1 MTVIHALFRDCV
13 LLAFIHIRCATLGFE
28 CGAAG
33 VTTARAVAD
42 GREGGARATAATAAG
57 VLSGGGGKIAAP
69 AAASGCRSVLSTQA
83 ATTC

>member
-1 MTVIHALFRDCV
+1 M
-13 LLAFIHIRCATLGFE
+13 FIHIRCASTLGFE
-28 CGAAG
+28 CGAAPG
-33 VTTARAVAD
+33 VTTARAVAV
-42 GREGGARATAATAAG
+42 GREGGARATAATATG